1 MNKRQTGAGY
11 EGLAAEYLCQQGIRI
26 LEKNFR
32 CRTGEIDLIGTDGKY
47 LIFFEVKYR
56 SSDLFGT
63 ALEAVDRR
71 KMKQICRTA
80 DFYRI
85 SHGIGEDLFIRFDVI
100 GIQNGKIDWIRDAFP
115 YVR

>member
-1 MNKRQTGAGY
+1 MEGSEH
-11 EGLAAEYLCQQGIRI
+11 EGLAADYLTQQGIRI
-26 LEKNFR
+26 LERNFR
-32 CRTGEIDLIGTDGKY
+32 CKTGEIDLIGTDGKY

-56 SSDLFGT
+56 SSTAYGT

-80 DFYRI
+80 DFYRLRN
-85 SHGIGEDLFIRFDVI
+85 HIGENVFFRFDVI
-100 GIQNGKIDWIRDAFP
+100 GIQKERIDWIRDAFP